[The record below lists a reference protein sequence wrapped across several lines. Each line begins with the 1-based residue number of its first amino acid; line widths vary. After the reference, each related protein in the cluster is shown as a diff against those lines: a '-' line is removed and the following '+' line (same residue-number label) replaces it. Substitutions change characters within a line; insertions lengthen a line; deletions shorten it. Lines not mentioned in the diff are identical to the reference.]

1 MKLIDNWRQAWR
13 FVSVQAMTCAITL
26 QGVWLNLPED
36 LRIHVPDRIAATV
49 TAGILLLGLIGRLF
63 QQRGPDGTTLR

>member
-36 LRIHVPDRIAATV
+36 LRTHVPDRIAATV
-49 TAGILLLGLIGRLF
+49 TAGILLFGLIGRLF
-63 QQRGPDGTTLR
+63 QQRGADGTTLR